1 MSTVINHPSGEI
13 KTFDFSPWLGH
24 HFLRVSNF
32 CDPTLLD
39 DAFPFFSL
47 SIFLFDL
54 ARISYASASRS
65 SGRERVRGET
75 AVYSNEKQEKAIEIS
90 RVEWLR
96 RWGGGGIPL
105 PFLPPLFRSIGRP
118 HDLTSRSA
126 FFETRQKGKKD
137 SLGWI
142 SPRLASPRLRV
153 SALFFSDSRVY
164 HQAPHRGGI
173 SF

>member
-1 MSTVINHPSGEI
+1 MARP
-13 KTFDFSPWLGH
+13 PLYA
-24 HFLRVSNF
+24 RSNF
-32 CDPTLLD
+32 VKLRDEGMLVGRLV
-39 DAFPFFSL
+39 FLSSL
-47 SIFLFDL
+47 SLSFFL
-54 ARISYASASRS
+54 ISREFHTHRGSRS

-96 RWGGGGIPL
+96 RWGGGGISL

-126 FFETRQKGKKD
+126 FFETRQKGKRALLWREKMGLA
-137 SLGWI
+137 S
-142 SPRLASPRLRV
+142 SPRV
-153 SALFFSDSRVY
+153 SLLFFSDSR
-164 HQAPHRGGI
+164 ARTIKNHRDGI